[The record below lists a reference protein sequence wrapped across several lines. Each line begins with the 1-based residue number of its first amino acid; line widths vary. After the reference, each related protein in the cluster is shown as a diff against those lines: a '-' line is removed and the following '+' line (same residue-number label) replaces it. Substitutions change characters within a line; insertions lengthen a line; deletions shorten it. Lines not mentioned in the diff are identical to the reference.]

1 MNHIIDIILVAAIVI
16 ITLVA
21 SKRGFIRTVLDLVSG
36 VAAFIGAR
44 LLAHPVAVFLY
55 DNVAKVPVTNF
66 LAAKYESA
74 GNSLASVINNAT
86 STLDFLPEGVL
97 AYVEKTGIFNG
108 EAISQEIMGS
118 ITTVEQLESVI
129 AAPVVTA
136 VLQLVSFGVLSVL
149 LLIGLRIASVFISKV
164 IKVSKLAD
172 KLNTILGAVFGLL
185 EGCVYVF
192 IIAVVISL
200 LSFTSET
207 IATYAA
213 GSYICQLAST
223 LIGI

>member
-1 MNHIIDIILVAAIVI
+1 M
-16 ITLVA
+16 TC
-21 SKRGFIRTVLDLVSG
+21 
-36 VAAFIGAR
+36 
-44 LLAHPVAVFLY
+44 
-55 DNVAKVPVTNF
+55 
-66 LAAKYESA
+66 E
-74 GNSLASVINNAT
+74 
-86 STLDFLPEGVL
+86 
-97 AYVEKTGIFNG
+97 VEKTGIFNG
-108 EAISQEIMGS
+108 EAISQEIMSS

-136 VLQLVSFGVLSVL
+136 VLQLISFGVLSVL

-207 IATYAA
+207 IASYAA
-213 GSYICQLAST
+213 DSYICQLAST